1 MLIFLKYLSLYL
13 CSLYATDKICHIK
26 SDFKIILLQSASLSL
41 LVWLIAVIFPNQFAF
56 LPFILYLGYIYI
68 MVKNIRLSI
77 VSGFI
82 SYGISLALMTLIGF
96 IISSIFSLFRA
107 SYTHSP
113 FTLITIIICL
123 LTPPIEYKVLSIR
136 RFKSGMPF
144 LRHDLALN
152 IGTVLS
158 LIIFCIDL
166 YVHYIPENAF
176 LIASTCQLLGCLL
189 ILPLIL
195 WWRIRLKRSYQK
207 YLYDTERNNLLSQIE
222 QLQNDNKQ
230 MAQIIHK
237 DNKLLTAM
245 TSVALDLSQ
254 TATTYTPS
262 ALAIHANDLHNEL
275 LSLSSHRQS
284 SLQELSGSI
293 TGDFCS
299 DHMMINAVLSYLQR
313 KASAQQATLTFT
325 MDANFFD
332 YIMPYLDEEQI
343 AHLLADLGQNAL
355 IATVPCESRY
365 IHIALSVTKSIPSI
379 CISDSGTPF
388 PTIVLEH
395 LGIEKCSQHLD
406 EGGSGIGLMDL
417 WKLKSSSKATLLIKE
432 DSSPEALYTK
442 YIYLIFDTQG
452 RYIIESDR
460 ITALHKHL
468 SRTDVTL
475 INE

>member
-26 SDFKIILLQSASLSL
+26 SDFKTILLQSASLSL

-56 LPFILYLGYIYI
+56 LPFILYLGYIYM

-222 QLQNDNKQ
+222 QLQNDNRQ

-254 TATTYTPS
+254 SATEYTPS
-262 ALAIHANDLHNEL
+262 ALASHANELHDEL

-299 DHMMINAVLSYLQR
+299 DHMMINAVLSYLQK

-325 MDANFFD
+325 MDTDFFNH
-332 YIMPYLDEEQI
+332 ITAHLDDEQI

-355 IATVPCESRY
+355 IATLPCESRC
-365 IHIALSVTKSIPSI
+365 IHIALSMTKSIPSI

-388 PTIVLEH
+388 PTVVLEH
-395 LGIEKCSQHLD
+395 LGLEKCSQHLD

-432 DSSPEALYTK
+432 DSSPDTLYTK
-442 YIYLIFDTQG
+442 YIYLIFDNQG

-460 ITALHKHL
+460 ITELHKHL

>member
-1 MLIFLKYLSLYL
+1 
-13 CSLYATDKICHIK
+13 
-26 SDFKIILLQSASLSL
+26 
-41 LVWLIAVIFPNQFAF
+41 
-56 LPFILYLGYIYI
+56 

-222 QLQNDNKQ
+222 QLQNDNRQ

-254 TATTYTPS
+254 SATEYTPS
-262 ALAIHANDLHNEL
+262 ALVSHANELHDEL

-325 MDANFFD
+325 MDTNFFNH
-332 YIMPYLDEEQI
+332 ITAHLDDEQI

-355 IATVPCESRY
+355 IATLSCESRC

-388 PTIVLEH
+388 PTVVLEH
-395 LGIEKCSQHLD
+395 LGLEKCSQHLD

-432 DSSPEALYTK
+432 DSSPDTLYTK
-442 YIYLIFDTQG
+442 YIYLIFNTQG

-460 ITALHKHL
+460 ITELHKHL

>member
-1 MLIFLKYLSLYL
+1 
-13 CSLYATDKICHIK
+13 
-26 SDFKIILLQSASLSL
+26 
-41 LVWLIAVIFPNQFAF
+41 
-56 LPFILYLGYIYI
+56 
-68 MVKNIRLSI
+68 
-77 VSGFI
+77 
-82 SYGISLALMTLIGF
+82 
-96 IISSIFSLFRA
+96 
-107 SYTHSP
+107 
-113 FTLITIIICL
+113 
-123 LTPPIEYKVLSIR
+123 
-136 RFKSGMPF
+136 MPF

-222 QLQNDNKQ
+222 QLQNDNRQ

-254 TATTYTPS
+254 SATEYTPS
-262 ALAIHANDLHNEL
+262 ALVSHANELHDEL

-325 MDANFFD
+325 MDTNFFNH
-332 YIMPYLDEEQI
+332 ITAHLDDEQI

>member
-1 MLIFLKYLSLYL
+1 M
-13 CSLYATDKICHIK
+13 
-26 SDFKIILLQSASLSL
+26 
-41 LVWLIAVIFPNQFAF
+41 
-56 LPFILYLGYIYI
+56 

-222 QLQNDNKQ
+222 QLQNDNRQ

-254 TATTYTPS
+254 SATEYTPS
-262 ALAIHANDLHNEL
+262 ALASHANELHDEL

-299 DHMMINAVLSYLQR
+299 DHMMINAVLSYLQK

-325 MDANFFD
+325 MDTDFFNH
-332 YIMPYLDEEQI
+332 ITAHLDDEQI

-355 IATVPCESRY
+355 IATLPCESRC
-365 IHIALSVTKSIPSI
+365 IHIALSMTKSIPSI

-388 PTIVLEH
+388 PTVVLEH
-395 LGIEKCSQHLD
+395 LGLEKCSQHLD

-432 DSSPEALYTK
+432 DSSPDTLYTK
-442 YIYLIFDTQG
+442 YIYLIFDNQG

-460 ITALHKHL
+460 ITELHKHL
-468 SRTDVTL
+468 SRSDVTL

>member
-1 MLIFLKYLSLYL
+1 M
-13 CSLYATDKICHIK
+13 
-26 SDFKIILLQSASLSL
+26 
-41 LVWLIAVIFPNQFAF
+41 
-56 LPFILYLGYIYI
+56 

-222 QLQNDNKQ
+222 QLQNDNRQ

-254 TATTYTPS
+254 SATEYTPS
-262 ALAIHANDLHNEL
+262 ALASHANELHDEL

-299 DHMMINAVLSYLQR
+299 DHMMINAVLSYLQK

-325 MDANFFD
+325 MDTDFFNH
-332 YIMPYLDEEQI
+332 ITAHLDDEQI
-343 AHLLADLGQNAL
+343 AHLFADLGQNAL
-355 IATVPCESRY
+355 IATLPCESRC

-379 CISDSGTPF
+379 CISDSGTLF
-388 PTIVLEH
+388 PTAVLEH
-395 LGIEKCSQHLD
+395 LGLERCSQHLD

-432 DSSPEALYTK
+432 DSSPDTLYTK
-442 YIYLIFDTQG
+442 YIYLIFDNQG

-460 ITALHKHL
+460 ITELHKHL